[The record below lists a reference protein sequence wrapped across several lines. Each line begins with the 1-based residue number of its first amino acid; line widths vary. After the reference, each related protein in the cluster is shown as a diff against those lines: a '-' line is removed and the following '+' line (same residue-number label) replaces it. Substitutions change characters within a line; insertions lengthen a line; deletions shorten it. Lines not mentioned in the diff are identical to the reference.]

1 MKNYQEMT
9 DMEKRQAD
17 RSAARNSANETA
29 GSESAMRA
37 RNMRPVDPKKT
48 SRDRKKINR

>member
-29 GSESAMRA
+29 GSRDAMRN
-37 RNMRPVDPKKT
+37 RGLKPIMPKREQRGKG
-48 SRDRKKINR
+48 RVER

>member
-17 RSAARNSANETA
+17 RSAARNSANETT
-29 GSESAMRA
+29 GSEDAMRSRGLKPLDA
-37 RNMRPVDPKKT
+37 KKT
-48 SRDRKKINR
+48 ARSRRKMDR